1 MLSSFHSFLG
11 CELPRKHHIIWKKF
25 GSLFAAWV
33 AYQHSL
39 EVHAMCTMH
48 AFHVASAMRFLDCGC
63 WEVEINHSGALFSQK
78 PLRQRSHVV
87 ICHIVSILI
96 ELQKNRKNP
105 RDSMTDIFFL
115 DVLVFYDSD
124 WFVLVYLTS
133 PCCTFHATSSKVSN
147 VIAAS
152 HWQNREPWISKYLL
166 SAKAIFVS
174 FFKPH
179 SHLTASIPLV
189 HNKCPWNTIPV
200 LTDACFS

>member
-48 AFHVASAMRFLDCGC
+48 AFHVASAMRFLDCRC

-96 ELQKNRKNP
+96 ELQKKKKSAWLDDWHILPWCSCVLWFWLVCSCIFDIPMLHVP
-105 RDSMTDIFFL
+105 RHKLKGIQRHCSVSLTKSRAL
-115 DVLVFYDSD
+115 DFEIL
-124 WFVLVYLTS
+124 
-133 PCCTFHATSSKVSN
+133 
-147 VIAAS
+147 
-152 HWQNREPWISKYLL
+152 
-166 SAKAIFVS
+166 AK
-174 FFKPH
+174 
-179 SHLTASIPLV
+179 
-189 HNKCPWNTIPV
+189 C
-200 LTDACFS
+200 